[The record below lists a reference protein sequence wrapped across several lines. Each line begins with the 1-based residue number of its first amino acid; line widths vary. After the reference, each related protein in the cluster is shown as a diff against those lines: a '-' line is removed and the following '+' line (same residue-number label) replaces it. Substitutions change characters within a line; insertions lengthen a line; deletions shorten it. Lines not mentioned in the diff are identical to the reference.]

1 LTLFGCFGTAFGD
14 SDDDDLDPSLDD
26 YQGDNIKDVCPG
38 EEIPLAASTS
48 TG

>member
-14 SDDDDLDPSLDD
+14 SDDDDLDLDD
-26 YQGDNIKDVCPG
+26 DQGDKEKDVCAD